1 MKKRRARK
9 LEGPNAPS
17 RQLVEVSPHRT
28 TGGLQ
33 IEGLTPYPAEYES
46 PYEKLVIPRLLLCR
60 DIMKVYSQQ
69 ERSYLDQ
76 DGVERQYTADFM
88 VEHGDIETLLEIKP
102 LGFLFHPEHLPK
114 YLTIAKHFRK
124 TKQSIAFIV
133 DEQLFCEPQ
142 KTNTNL
148 LMRYLTSPLPGEAL
162 ARVTEAFQRKQTM
175 AITELCDAAS
185 CSLAETYTLIA
196 QRRLCFDWTHK
207 LTKSSLVSLPDQPLK
222 GLFLED
228 ILRSTRHGDLLAALA
243 LGRGTTDQYRL
254 EVTTAWRQT
263 RPPLTPWNFVGGFS
277 KAAPLRDL
285 GATELSPRKSWERRD
300 RAPGQATK
308 PNNA

>member
-1 MKKRRARK
+1 MKKRHAKK
-9 LEGPNAPS
+9 LVGTNAPS
-17 RQLVEVSPHRT
+17 RNLVEVSPHRT

-33 IEGLTPYPAEYES
+33 VEELTPYPAEYES
-46 PYEKLVIPRLLLCR
+46 PHEKLAIPRLLLCR
-60 DIMKVYSQQ
+60 NIKKVYSQQ
-69 ERSYLDQ
+69 ERTYLDHE
-76 DGVERQYTADFM
+76 GVERQYTADFM

-102 LGFLFHPEHLPK
+102 LEFLFHPEHLPK
-114 YLTIAKHFRK
+114 YLSIAKHFRK
-124 TKQSIAFIV
+124 TKQAFAFIV

-148 LMRYLTSPLPGEAL
+148 LMRYLTSPLPSEAL
-162 ARVTEAFQRKQTM
+162 AQVTEAFQRKQTM
-175 AITELCDAAS
+175 AISELCDTAS
-185 CSLAETYTLIA
+185 CSLAEAYTLIA
-196 QRRLCFDWTHK
+196 QRRLCFDWNQK
-207 LTKSSLVSLPDQPLK
+207 LTHSSLVSLPDQPLK

-243 LGRGTTDQYRL
+243 LGRGTPDQYRL
-254 EVTTAWRQT
+254 EITTARRQT

-277 KAAPLRDL
+277 KAAPLRAL